1 MQRFL
6 VNAAVLHETRKSTNP
21 KPMASQ
27 PTYLSFHIFLSIY
40 MLMQHFK
47 LCFVNIDII
56 SELNPNSCAWW
67 TAFKNSR
74 FHLKL
79 SSDSERDTAMESRN
93 RARRLGHITF
103 VINVC
108 FSNLFFFFYYLFKQN
123 PSPIS
128 WISVYLAL
136 WWNSIV
142 RLGSQKILLIAKRQE
157 IFSTKEIHDHLLLP
171 VLFHH
176 HYLKEKKKKKS
187 LAG

>member
-108 FSNLFFFFYYLFKQN
+108 FSSLKTPCQIILLNLFFFFFFNLN
-123 PSPIS
+123 
-128 WISVYLAL
+128 
-136 WWNSIV
+136 
-142 RLGSQKILLIAKRQE
+142 KIRHRYHE
-157 IFSTKEIHDHLLLP
+157 
-171 VLFHH
+171 
-176 HYLKEKKKKKS
+176 
-187 LAG
+187 